1 MRNINH
7 FKIKLLDW
15 YQKNQRNLP
24 WRQTNDPYKIWISE
38 AMLQQ
43 TQVKTVIP
51 YYQRFIEKFP
61 TIKNLAD
68 ADQQKILKMW
78 EGLGYYSRARN
89 LHKAAK
95 MIVDEFEHK
104 IPSELDIILKLPGVG
119 DYISAAVLSI
129 SYQCP
134 IAVVDG
140 NVKRVLARLY
150 CLDEPVNDSKNKK
163 IFTQHAEKLLNC
175 ENPGDHNQAMME
187 LGALICTP
195 KNPQCNTCSV
205 KDNCNAYQNKKIDQ
219 YPKRITKAKTP
230 LYHISIGVI
239 YKDGK
244 MLITKRK
251 EDGLL
256 GGLWEFPGGKREPNE
271 SAEDGCIREIKEET
285 GLNGSIRNHLT
296 KVKHAYTHFKVSIDV
311 FICNYIS
318 GDVVLNGPVDFR
330 WITKDE
336 ISDYPFPKSNHKF
349 MGLLE

>member
-1 MRNINH
+1 MQNVKE
-7 FKIKLLDW
+7 FKLELLNW
-15 YQKNQRNLP
+15 YLNNKRDLP

-61 TIKNLAD
+61 TVKDLAD

-95 MIVDEFEHK
+95 MIVEEFFSKVPYILDEIK
-104 IPSELDIILKLPGVG
+104 TLPGVG

-129 SYQCP
+129 AFQFP

-163 IFTQHAEKLLNC
+163 IFKQHAEKLLNR

-195 KNPQCNTCSV
+195 KNPQCNICQVT
-205 KDNCNAYQNKKIDQ
+205 DNCQSFKKEKVDQ

-244 MLITKRK
+244 MLITKR
-251 EDGLL
+251 EDDGLL
-256 GGLWEFPGGKREPNE
+256 GGLWEFPGGKREPKE
-271 SAEDGCIREIKEET
+271 TAEDACIREIKEET
-285 GLNGSIRNHLT
+285 GLTVTIEKYLT
-296 KVKHAYTHFKVSIDV
+296 KVKHAYTHFRISIDV

-318 GDVVLNGPVDFR
+318 GDIFLNGPVDFR

-336 ISDYPFPKSNHKF
+336 ISDYPFPTSNHKF
-349 MGLLE
+349 MGLL